1 MTTAKRLFW
10 ASAIGL
16 LVGAGYGLG
25 QRREKATE
33 RRLRQLFGEAAN
45 TNDLVD
51 SFVTYIR
58 DDARTNLKG
67 FKDPPPSRPRICVGR
82 SYWFRRPA
90 PKPTILRVYWSI
102 TTRTQWVRSIADSQ
116 RNRSMLQRLTPA
128 RKPYLPP
135 AGQIGSIQSG
145 VAIANPILLRADVS
159 LELTTLAGEPTGLT
173 GTVTIPGNGQVAVFR

>member
-67 FKDPPPSRPRICVGR
+67 FKDLRRADPESALAEAIGFGVLHRSPRSSECIGPSPPEPNGFAVSRTHSETDRWSRDLRRLGSHTFRLRVRSDRFSRVWQSPIPYCYGPMSAWNSRPSPVNRPD
-82 SYWFRRPA
+82 SPA
-90 PKPTILRVYWSI
+90 P
-102 TTRTQWVRSIADSQ
+102 
-116 RNRSMLQRLTPA
+116 
-128 RKPYLPP
+128 
-135 AGQIGSIQSG
+135 
-145 VAIANPILLRADVS
+145 
-159 LELTTLAGEPTGLT
+159 
-173 GTVTIPGNGQVAVFR
+173 